1 MGIASDLRLMPLEDL
16 WVPELNALLRVVDL
30 RDPKKLRAMTL
41 QVFRDQTLV
50 ETAHTLAKKE
60 YVVEQKEAQ
69 KFVRKIR
76 GRGLFDLRG
85 HTGFGE
91 VSPIMFE
98 AIDKTQSHT
107 FGIDPV
113 GPDPSGRYS
122 TLLKIIFGFWDKY
135 TPVPSMSSSLVSPS
149 VSVSQSVSA
158 AMN

>member
-69 KFVRKIR
+69 KFVREIR

-158 AMN
+158 TMN

>member
-16 WVPELNALLRVVDL
+16 WVPEINALLRVIDQ

-50 ETAHTLAKKE
+50 EVASTLNKKE
-60 YVVEQKEAQ
+60 HVVEQKEAQ
-69 KFVRKIR
+69 KFVREIR

-91 VSPIMFE
+91 ISPIMFE

-113 GPDPSGRYS
+113 GADPSGRYAA
-122 TLLKIIFGFWDKY
+122 LLKIIYNFWDRY
-135 TPVPSMSSSLVSPS
+135 
-149 VSVSQSVSA
+149 QSI
-158 AMN
+158 N

>member
-1 MGIASDLRLMPLEDL
+1 M
-16 WVPELNALLRVVDL
+16 
-30 RDPKKLRAMTL
+30 
-41 QVFRDQTLV
+41 V
-50 ETAHTLAKKE
+50 EVAQPLAKKE
-60 YVVEQKEAQ
+60 HIVEQKEAQ
-69 KFVRKIR
+69 KFVREIR

-122 TLLKIIFGFWDKY
+122 TLLKIIFGFWDRY
-135 TPVPSMSSSLVSPS
+135 
-149 VSVSQSVSA
+149 SA
-158 AMN
+158 NTAN